1 MNIDVKGYVEKEFK
15 ADTIFLDY
23 YFEEKTKTYES
34 ALEKGTE
41 KVKIY
46 MDKLVALGINRDD
59 IKTQTFNVSRGY
71 EKKTF
76 IYRQRFN
83 VKFPFDIK
91 KLTEIVEETS
101 SGNYG
106 VNYSINFTVK
116 DTRKVQEELYKDAFA
131 NAKAQAQN
139 IAKAAGMKLKTCL
152 QASSDEVG
160 MRNYYSRTSYE
171 PYERAQKEARVRAN
185 AVTKCASAVADV
197 FMPEDVIISQR
208 IYTVWLAE

>member
-1 MNIDVKGYVEKEFK
+1 MNIDVKGYVEKNFK
-15 ADTIFLDY
+15 ADTISLDY
-23 YFEEKTKTYES
+23 SFEETTKTYEL

-41 KVKIY
+41 KVKSY
-46 MDKLVALGINRDD
+46 MDKLVSLGIDREE
-59 IKTQTFNVSRGY
+59 IKTQTFNVRRGY

-76 IYRQRFN
+76 IYSQRFS

-91 KLTEIVEETS
+91 KLEEIVDETAA
-101 SGNYG
+101 GNYG

-152 QASSDEVG
+152 QASTDEIG
-160 MRNYYSRTSYE
+160 MRNYYSRTSYA
-171 PYERAQKEARVRAN
+171 PHADTYEHAARAKGKTFAKE
-185 AVTKCASAVADV
+185 SSISEV
-197 FMPEDVIISQR
+197 FTPEDVVISQR